1 MFWFHCGRCGS
12 LFQSKAGEADGRLC
26 TKCGFD
32 PCPGVLDI
40 PEAPAIPV
48 PAPNTESESHS
59 KTHQEKRN
67 TRTRKNPRIMLK
79 LIGGWLVV
87 IALILVGA
95 RHLWPEE
102 KSQTTPAKA
111 IAEASGDEEDTV
123 LLNDSIQK
131 CVESFSGFLAAGTPE
146 GRNQFVLSPIST
158 AARMDRF
165 YSLNPSMKIDPTSL
179 ELAGRSVV
187 HLPDAK
193 AIATLW
199 KSKDGKQYDAV
210 FQEEN
215 GEWRLDWDQFA
226 RYGDYP
232 WSLFL
237 AGTGPAEG
245 EFRLLARERLADE
258 RKEAATI
265 SLMLY
270 APRFGEPGET
280 GFQSP
285 EFLVSKESPDGQLLD
300 AAFKLVRSGGQV
312 FNPKIPNV
320 NPDGMIRVRL
330 MVRRIETDM
339 ERKFEITRVIACHW
353 YSVDDPGVV
362 PAPSA
367 PAED

>member
-1 MFWFHCGRCGS
+1 M
-12 LFQSKAGEADGRLC
+12 
-26 TKCGFD
+26 
-32 PCPGVLDI
+32 LDI
-40 PEAPAIPV
+40 PEEPARPVAP
-48 PAPNTESESHS
+48 TGLESDGNS
-59 KTHQEKRN
+59 KAHQEKRSS
-67 TRTRKNPRIMLK
+67 RTRKNPHIMLK

-87 IALILVGA
+87 IVLILVGA

-102 KSQTTPAKA
+102 KRQSTT
-111 IAEASGDEEDTV
+111 ASAAAASAGDEEDSAF
-123 LLNDSIQK
+123 LKDSIPE
-131 CVESFSGFLAAGTPE
+131 CMASFSGFLAAGTPE

-158 AARMDRF
+158 ASRMDRF
-165 YSLNPSMKIDPTSL
+165 YSLNPSMNIDPTSL

-187 HLPDAK
+187 QLPDAK

-199 KSKDGKQYDAV
+199 KSNDGKQYDAV
-210 FQEEN
+210 FLEEK

-226 RYGDYP
+226 RYSDYP

-237 AGTGPAEG
+237 AGTGPSEG

-258 RKEAATI
+258 RKDAESI

-285 EFLVSKESPDGQLLD
+285 EFLVPKTSPDGRLLD
-300 AAFKLVRSGGQV
+300 AAFKLARSGGQV
-312 FNPKIPNV
+312 FSPKIPNV

-330 MVRRIETDM
+330 AVRRIETEM

-353 YSVDDPGVV
+353 YSVDEPGVV

-367 PAED
+367 AAED